1 MIQSPVAIKVT
12 CKQCGEEFALIVES
26 EDLRR
31 WKSGVLV
38 QKAFPY
44 LKPAERELLISGFC
58 DSCFESMFGDEEED

>member
-1 MIQSPVAIKVT
+1 M
-12 CKQCGEEFALIVES
+12 ES